1 MQTKVLFQAFDINFL
16 VNIFPIKLKEKKTNL
31 FFRKNK
37 STDAY
42 YEEMETRCFLNIIF
56 LIAMPFM
63 GPS

>member
-42 YEEMETRCFLNIIF
+42 YEEMETRCF
-56 LIAMPFM
+56 
-63 GPS
+63 